1 MTNGE
6 VFTKMF
12 PEFKVE
18 RVGDDFFNHIEINLG
33 RIAGYDLDHRH
44 VWLSSEWWDDAYKGY
59 GKEDKN
65 EIQC

>member
-6 VFTKMF
+6 VFTKIF
-12 PEFKVE
+12 PEFKVK

-44 VWLSSEWWDDAYKGY
+44 VWISSEWWDDTYKDG
-59 GKEDKN
+59 DK
-65 EIQC
+65 